1 MNFVPRHNGSSYS
14 DGAED
19 LGQGTGRKESPASFY
34 PPRRITG
41 ALLTSMSL
49 EYIKPEAVAVK
60 WRNIHN
66 SKS

>member
-1 MNFVPRHNGSSYS
+1 MNFVPHQGQRTETL
-14 DGAED
+14 DAED
-19 LGQGTGRKESPASFY
+19 LGQGTGRKDSPASFY

-41 ALLTSMSL
+41 ALLTSMGF

>member
-19 LGQGTGRKESPASFY
+19 LGQGTGRKDSPASFY

-41 ALLTSMSL
+41 ALL
-49 EYIKPEAVAVK
+49 EAVNFVFIRADAVAVK